1 MECLALYSDDGAKFM
16 AIFNPSLQG
25 ACLKHPQRAFLGT
38 APALGTVRQ
47 AYGDNTADSWLAV
60 ELFDLAKASG
70 AKDAHSHREYIPMA
84 ELLGAEFGHLK
95 VTELLY
101 FFGKCK
107 TGRHG
112 KFYGNIDFMAIGEA
126 LRDFCAGERMTLL
139 REFRSM
145 EERERREAEAAE
157 PTVSISDTL
166 AKYGVSSL
174 MELIA
179 KNS

>member
-1 MECLALYSDDGAKFM
+1 M
-16 AIFNPSLQG
+16 AVFNPRLQG
-25 ACLKHPQRAFLGT
+25 ACLKHPRQAFLGT
-38 APALGTVRQ
+38 APALATVRQ
-47 AYGDNTADSWLAV
+47 AYGDNVADSWLAI
-60 ELFDLAKASG
+60 ELFDLARASG
-70 AKDAHSHREYIPMA
+70 VRDAHDYTEYIPAA

-95 VTELLY
+95 VTELMY

-107 TGRHG
+107 TGRYG
-112 KFYGNIDFMAIGEA
+112 KFYGNVDFMAIGEA
-126 LRDFCAGERMTLL
+126 LRKFCDGERLTLL